1 MSNSTRA
8 VVVHKARDLRVESVG
23 TGEPGPHEVLVAIER
38 GGICGSDLH
47 YYSHGAIG
55 TIVLKEPM
63 VLGHEVAGRVIAV
76 GSAVTRVKPSD
87 RVALSPS
94 RPCNSCRYCLEG
106 KQMHCLNMRFYGSA
120 MIFPH
125 VQGAFRE
132 RIIATEAQCFVVP
145 EHVSAAE
152 AAMCEPFAVCLH
164 AVRRAGSLFGRRVLV
179 TGCGPIGALC
189 IIAARHAGAAEIVAT
204 DVTPKPFELAKRLGA
219 HRCIDVAKNAAELA
233 TFARDKGHFD
243 VLLECSGNEP
253 ALVSAFDVLRP
264 QGVIVQVGLAGL
276 ITIPINMIVA
286 KEFEL
291 RGTFRFHEEF
301 ALAADLL
308 STRAVDLR
316 PVISDTMPFTDAVAA
331 FELASDRSRSMKVQ
345 LAFA

>member
-1 MSNSTRA
+1 M
-8 VVVHKARDLRVESVG
+8 
-23 TGEPGPHEVLVAIER
+23 
-38 GGICGSDLH
+38 
-47 YYSHGAIG
+47 
-55 TIVLKEPM
+55 
-63 VLGHEVAGRVIAV
+63 
-76 GSAVTRVKPSD
+76 
-87 RVALSPS
+87 
-94 RPCNSCRYCLEG
+94 
-106 KQMHCLNMRFYGSA
+106 
-120 MIFPH
+120 
-125 VQGAFRE
+125 
-132 RIIATEAQCFVVP
+132 
-145 EHVSAAE
+145 
-152 AAMCEPFAVCLH
+152 
-164 AVRRAGSLFGRRVLV
+164 
-179 TGCGPIGALC
+179 
-189 IIAARHAGAAEIVAT
+189 
-204 DVTPKPFELAKRLGA
+204 TPKPFELAKRLGA